1 MMGMAWRRTLGAGL
15 AFLLALTLA
24 APLHAAEPDGW
35 HTFWSVKG
43 RHGNTLWLLG
53 SVHLL
58 RPADAAPPP
67 AVLQAYASAKQLV
80 LELDLDG
87 AGNIGPPDARLLR
100 LPAGRQLRD
109 VLGPRL
115 HERFVAA
122 ASKQD
127 LPASVFDPLQP
138 WFAAITYEQSLY
150 AQLGFNASQGVDQQ
164 FARRAAADGKP
175 VLGLETVD
183 EQLGYFASL
192 PLKDQVDLLRETLDE
207 ATDIKQELDETITA
221 WRRGDI
227 AKLESLLAKGHAES
241 PALMQRLTTDRN
253 RKWMKKLLPLIE
265 GQQDVL
271 VVVGALH
278 LVGKDGLISLLTKA
292 GYRPDQR

>member
-1 MMGMAWRRTLGAGL
+1 MAWRRAFCAGL
-15 AFLLALTLA
+15 ALFLAFSSATPLSA
-24 APLHAAEPDGW
+24 ATPEGW

-43 RHGNTLWLLG
+43 RNGNTLWLLG

-58 RPADAAPPP
+58 RPEDAAPPA
-67 AVLQAYASAKQLV
+67 AVLKAYTTSKQLV
-80 LELDLDG
+80 LELDIDG

-100 LPAGRQLRD
+100 LAEGRRLRD
-109 VLGPRL
+109 VLGPAL

-122 ASKQD
+122 ASKQG

-138 WFAAITYEQSLY
+138 WFAAVTYEQAVY

-164 FARRAAADGKP
+164 FARRAAKDGKP

-207 ATDIKQELDETITA
+207 ATDIQQELDEVITA
-221 WRRGDI
+221 WRRGDL
-227 AKLESLLAKGHAES
+227 ATLESLLAKGRAES
-241 PALMQRLTTDRN
+241 PVLMQRLTTDRN
-253 RKWMKKLLPLIE
+253 RQWMKKLLPLLE
-265 GQQDVL
+265 GQQDVF

-278 LVGKDGLISLLTKA
+278 LVGDEGLPNLLRKA
-292 GYRPDQR
+292 GWQPVQQ